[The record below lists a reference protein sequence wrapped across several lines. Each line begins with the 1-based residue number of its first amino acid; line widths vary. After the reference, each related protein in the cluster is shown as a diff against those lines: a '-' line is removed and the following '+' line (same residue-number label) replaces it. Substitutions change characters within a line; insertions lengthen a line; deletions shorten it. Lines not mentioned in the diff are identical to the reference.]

1 LAPALTRNPPAGT
14 LSKHRMKLR
23 LPRNRSLGE
32 GLVALAAGLTLEA
45 AEQLDDL
52 AASPVGSVHRARVAL
67 KRARSTL
74 RLLEKAGADWAIMP
88 RYRLSE
94 LAGRMSVAR
103 EAAVAADLAR
113 ALSRRLRGRERQ
125 VARLL
130 AARQGPFIPSDAE
143 ELKQALL
150 RESREL
156 SLAPP
161 PAVSPVQL
169 CELLR
174 RSLARTA
181 RRYYAAAMQP
191 TLESVHEWRKA
202 LIVLRDQTTMA
213 AARWPSGAGEAQP
226 LLVKFARQ
234 LGRRGDLALLVR
246 CLQHPW
252 VPPALG
258 PARRSLLARLKA
270 QREQATL
277 TALLRWL
284 SLERRLARLLAGK

>member
-1 LAPALTRNPPAGT
+1 
-14 LSKHRMKLR
+14 
-23 LPRNRSLGE
+23 
-32 GLVALAAGLTLEA
+32 
-45 AEQLDDL
+45 
-52 AASPVGSVHRARVAL
+52 VAL

-74 RLLEKAGADWAIMP
+74 RLLEKAGADWAVMP

-94 LAGRMSVAR
+94 LAGRMSAAR

-113 ALSRRLRGRERQ
+113 TLARRLRGRERQ

-130 AARQGPFIPSDAE
+130 AARQGPFIPPEAE
-143 ELKQALL
+143 ELKRALL

-169 CELLR
+169 RALLR
-174 RSLARTA
+174 RSLERTV
-181 RRYYAAAMQP
+181 RRYYAAAMKP

-202 LIVLRDQTTMA
+202 LIVLRDQTAMA
-213 AARWPSGAGEAQP
+213 AARWPTGAGEAQP

-234 LGRRGDLALLVR
+234 LGHRGDLALLVR
-246 CLQHPW
+246 CLQYPW

-284 SLERRLARLLAGK
+284 SLERRLTRLLAEK